1 MDTTDAFGSVKKFDD
16 PESDQLSGSND
27 YRDIVIFHVSDMYL
41 VAAEAYLMS
50 GDATKSLAKLNAVRN
65 RAGLASLASF
75 SSYEPEYSTSATFT
89 IRDIDVILDERARE
103 LYAERQRW
111 TDLRRTKQ
119 LIRYNVEFNNYIA
132 SAADMA
138 NVAGEYKWLRPIP
151 QEEISSN
158 TGITNEDQN
167 PGY

>member
-1 MDTTDAFGSVKKFDD
+1 
-16 PESDQLSGSND
+16 
-27 YRDIVIFHVSDMYL
+27 MYL
-41 VAAEAYLMS
+41 VAAEAYLMA

-65 RAGLASLASF
+65 RAGLASLNSF
-75 SSYEPEYSTSATFT
+75 GEYQPEYSTSATFT
-89 IRDIDVILDERARE
+89 IKDIDVILDERARE

-119 LIRYNVEFNNYIA
+119 LIRYNVEFNNYVA

-158 TGITNEDQN
+158 TGINNEDQN